1 MQYTQLAS
9 VIRNFM
15 VLPKR
20 RNTVDFVGK
29 RKIFF
34 AISIILILCGP
45 VGMLVHSN
53 VIGDKAMNYSLEFSG
68 GTSTNVTFNKEMDIK
83 EIDSE
88 VTPVVE
94 AVTGDKNVQP
104 TRCREPI
111 R

>member
-15 VLPKR
+15 VLPKE

-53 VIGDKAMNYSLEFSG
+53 VIGDKAMNYSLEFR
-68 GTSTNVTFNKEMDIK
+68 
-83 EIDSE
+83 
-88 VTPVVE
+88 
-94 AVTGDKNVQP
+94 AVRLP
-104 TRCREPI
+104 M
-111 R
+111 